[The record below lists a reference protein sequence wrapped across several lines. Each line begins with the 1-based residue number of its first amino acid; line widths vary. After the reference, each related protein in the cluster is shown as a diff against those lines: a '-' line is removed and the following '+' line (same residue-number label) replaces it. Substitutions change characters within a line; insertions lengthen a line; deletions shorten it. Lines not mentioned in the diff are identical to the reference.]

1 MQTVFEQTAPVG
13 HGTRPLW
20 WAIGVLGIA
29 VVGMAGAM
37 VYMRT
42 SPPGALDAQTSQA
55 FVGGQAPSATGN
67 SGGNAASPAES
78 NIAGTGKATTQPPPP
93 VVAPAASVP
102 PVRAPATA
110 APGVYRSAPSA
121 PQSQPGVYGSN
132 SAPSS
137 PSQQGVYS
145 SSPAPA
151 QTGQPGVYGASPP
164 PARAGQQGVYN
175 SDPVKASDICSNC
188 GTVLSVSTE
197 QRAGATN
204 GTGAVAGGV
213 LGAVVGNQ
221 VGHGSGRAIATV
233 IGAVGGGFAGNHV
246 EKTMKQHTVHVLRLR
261 MDDGSVRTVEQSR
274 AVAVGSRVVLRG
286 GVARLA

>member
-1 MQTVFEQTAPVG
+1 MQTVFEQAAPGG

-55 FVGGQAPSATGN
+55 FVGGQAGAAGNNSAAGKPETNVAGAG
-67 SGGNAASPAES
+67 SASTQAPA
-78 NIAGTGKATTQPPPP
+78 P
-93 VVAPAASVP
+93 VVAPAATVP
-102 PVRAPATA
+102 PVRAPAAVSGAYQST
-110 APGVYRSAPSA
+110 PSA
-121 PQSQPGVYGSN
+121 PQSRSGVYGSTP
-132 SAPSS
+132 A
-137 PSQQGVYS
+137 PSQQGVYGS
-145 SSPAPA
+145 STAPA
-151 QTGQPGVYGASPP
+151 QTGQPGVYGTNPA
-164 PARAGQQGVYN
+164 PARAGQQGVYS
-175 SDPVKASDICSNC
+175 SDPVKASDICTHC

-246 EKTMKQHTVHVLRLR
+246 EQSMKQHTVHVLRLR

>member
-1 MQTVFEQTAPVG
+1 MQTVFEQSTPAS

-55 FVGGQAPSATGN
+55 FVGGQAGSAGN
-67 SGGNAASPAES
+67 NSAAGKPET
-78 NIAGTGKATTQPPPP
+78 NVAGTGNASTQAPPP
-93 VVAPAASVP
+93 VVAPAATVP
-102 PVRAPATA
+102 PVRAPAA
-110 APGVYRSAPSA
+110 AAVPGAYQSTPSA
-121 PQSQPGVYGSN
+121 PQSRPGVYGSN
-132 SAPSS
+132 PA
-137 PSQQGVYS
+137 PSQQGVYG

-151 QTGQPGVYGASPP
+151 QTGQPGVYGTNPP
-164 PARAGQQGVYN
+164 PARAGQQGVYS
-175 SDPVKASDICSNC
+175 SDPVKASDICTSC

-197 QRAGATN
+197 QRASATN

-246 EKTMKQHTVHVLRLR
+246 EKSMKQHTVHVLRLR
-261 MDDGSVRTVEQSR
+261 MDDGSVRTVEQSK

>member
-1 MQTVFEQTAPVG
+1 MQTVFEQTAPGG

-55 FVGGQAPSATGN
+55 FVGAQPGAAANN
-67 SGGNAASPAES
+67 SGNTAGQPDSNAAG
-78 NIAGTGKATTQPPPP
+78 AGSASTQPQPP
-93 VVAPAASVP
+93 VVAPAVTVP
-102 PVRAPATA
+102 PVRAPAVV
-110 APGVYRSAPSA
+110 PGAHPSTPSA
-121 PQSQPGVYGSN
+121 PQSRPGVYGSN
-132 SAPSS
+132 PA
-137 PSQQGVYS
+137 PSQQGVYGS
-145 SSPAPA
+145 STAPA
-151 QTGQPGVYGASPP
+151 QSGQQGVYGTNPP
-164 PARAGQQGVYN
+164 PARAGQQGVYS
-175 SDPVKASDICSNC
+175 SDPVKASDICTTC

-246 EKTMKQHTVHVLRLR
+246 EKSMKQHTVHVLRLR